1 MSTRTRPMV
10 IGKCQEYVS
19 DKGVTIQSKRLLE
32 EMKTFIWKH
41 GRAEAQ
47 IGYND
52 DLVMSFGIGLYV
64 RDTALKFKQHG
75 LDITKAALGAFSKN
89 TTEYHGAY
97 FSTGKDN
104 PYTMDDGKGGTEDF
118 SWLL

>member
-1 MSTRTRPMV
+1 MEKVELKS
-10 IGKCQEYVS
+10 
-19 DKGVTIQSKRLLE
+19 
-32 EMKTFIWKH
+32 
-41 GRAEAQ
+41 
-47 IGYND
+47 
-52 DLVMSFGIGLYV
+52 IGLYV